1 MVHFTKIKVDGHWI
15 TWVVHLSTIQ
25 HAYFNKSAPADVL
38 ESPTLA
44 DIQKVGQICGKHVVE
59 KSEKKLAKQIGEKN
73 DKQNLGTF
81 FGKKYL

>member
-25 HAYFNKSAPADVL
+25 HAYFNKMSAPADVL

-44 DIQKVGQICGKHVVE
+44 DIQKVGQIICGKHVVE
-59 KSEKKLAKQIGEKN
+59 KSEQKLAKKIGEKN
-73 DKQNLGTF
+73 
-81 FGKKYL
+81 Y